1 MISQTPLK
9 LFIDICCVLL
19 DVTFMNYL
27 FEEQYEYAPLNLHIK
42 GIVHP
47 KNENCHIFTLMS
59 FQNRM
64 TFFLPNTNS
73 DLRNIYADGSI
84 K

>member
-19 DVTFMNYL
+19 DVTYMNHL
-27 FEEQYEYAPLNLHIK
+27 FEEQYEYASPKLHIK
-42 GIVHP
+42 GIVRP
-47 KNENCHIFTLMS
+47 MNENCHVFTLMS

-64 TFFLPNTNS
+64 TFLSP
-73 DLRNIYADGSI
+73 L
-84 K
+84 